1 MALVHGKLTEISLG
15 GDDLTDYADTS
26 EFNGEADEHDTT
38 TYGSAQTSNAH
49 AMKGGLRKG
58 SFTMG
63 GLYESGATG
72 PGAVVKPIIGTNV
85 ELIRKVEGTGSGKP
99 TETVQVHVK
108 SYKETSPVADYI
120 RWTAEC
126 TFDGWPVTTTQGA

>member
-1 MALVHGKLTEISLG
+1 MALVHGKLTEITLDS
-15 GDDLTDYADTS
+15 DDLTDYADTS

-58 SFTMG
+58 SFTCG
-63 GLYESGATG
+63 GLYEDGVAG
-72 PGAVVKPIIGTNV
+72 PGAIIKPLIGTNV
-85 ELIRKVEGTGSGKP
+85 ALVRKVEGTGTGKP
-99 TETVQVHVK
+99 NEAVTVHVK

-120 RWTAEC
+120 RWSAEF
-126 TFDGWPVTTTQGA
+126 TFDGWVTTTTQA